1 MKKTTKILLLVVC
14 VATLLVG
21 AVAGTYA
28 WLVASTAPVENTFTF
43 GNIDITLTET
53 KGTNTDGGVGQ
64 QYEFKILPGKTV
76 PKDPTVTVLKGSEKC
91 YLFVEITKEN
101 GFDNYIEYTIADGW
115 EQLDA
120 VNHPGVYYR
129 TVNSDDVN
137 DQKFPILEED
147 QVVVK
152 STVTKAQ
159 IDKMV
164 EEGTLPSM
172 SFVAYAVQFEGF
184 ETTGAAAAWN
194 VAKPNP

>member
-28 WLVASTAPVENTFTF
+28 WLVASTSPVENTFTF

-53 KGTNTDGGVGQ
+53 KGTQTGEG

-115 EQLDA
+115 VQLDA

-137 DQKFPILEED
+137 DQKFPILEGD

-159 IDKMV
+159 IDGMV
-164 EEGTLPSM
+164 AAGTLPSM

-194 VAKPNP
+194 VAKPTP